1 MPQRA
6 RCYVD
11 RVGTVAVLFSVVVL
25 GFAAVSR
32 GLGRVMLTAPITFV
46 IVGAVASLFLG
57 APSLELTLQIRV
69 VAELGLALV
78 LFHDA
83 ARVRPRQIAGD
94 LGLLLRVLL
103 LAVPLSVGLGYV
115 LAIWL
120 FPEAPVMVALLL
132 ATALAPTD
140 AGLGSAMMGNKA
152 VPVRIRRLLNLESG
166 FNDGLVTP
174 VVLFA
179 IAAIE
184 GAQLHVAVSL
194 GHALLE
200 LGGGI
205 LVGVAVGVLGGLLLS
220 WSRNRNL
227 STPHTRALGVL
238 GIPILAYFLATV
250 VGAEPFI
257 SVFVAGLGFAGSTAW
272 TEEESSSLGLTEA
285 LSEPLGMAV
294 WLVFGLAATPF
305 MLTRI
310 GWPEIGFALLSLVVV
325 RPLALGLS
333 LLGTRL
339 RWQSAAFVG
348 WFGPRG
354 LVTII
359 FVLLALESLEPVEI
373 GRQVIATAALTVLL
387 SVLAHGLT
395 AEPLASRYGAWA
407 TRVQPEVELANAAEP
422 QVRAPWRR
430 PPTGAKP

>member
-1 MPQRA
+1 M
-6 RCYVD
+6 
-11 RVGTVAVLFSVVVL
+11 LFSVVVL
-25 GFAAVSR
+25 VFAAISR

-46 IVGAVASLFLG
+46 IAGAVASLVLG
-57 APSLELTLQIRV
+57 APSLETTLQIRV
-69 VAELGLALV
+69 VAEFALALV

-83 ARVRPRQIAGD
+83 ARVRPRQLAGD
-94 LGLLLRVLL
+94 VAVLLRVLL
-103 LAVPLSVGLGYV
+103 LAVPLSVALGYA
-115 LAIWL
+115 LALWL
-120 FPEAPVMVALLL
+120 FPDAPLMVALLL

-140 AGLGSAMMGNKA
+140 AGLGSAMMSNQA

-174 VVLFA
+174 LVLFA
-179 IAAIE
+179 IAAME
-184 GAQLHVAVSL
+184 GAQLHVGVSV

-205 LVGVAVGVLGGLLLS
+205 GVGVAVGVLGGLLLG
-220 WSRNRNL
+220 WSRNKDL

-238 GIPILAYFLATV
+238 GVPILAFFLAAAL
-250 VGAEPFI
+250 GGEPFI
-257 SVFVAGLGFAGSTAW
+257 AVFVAGLGFAGSAAW
-272 TEEESSSLGLTEA
+272 ADEESSSLGLTEA

-305 MLTRI
+305 MLTRV
-310 GWPEIGFALLSLVVV
+310 GWRELGFALLSLVMV

-339 RWQSAAFVG
+339 RWQSVAFVG

-359 FVLLALESLEPVEI
+359 FVLIALESLEPVEI
-373 GRQVIATAALTVLL
+373 GRRVIATAALTVLL
-387 SVLAHGLT
+387 SVIAHGLS
-395 AEPLASRYGAWA
+395 AEPLASRYGAWV
-407 TRVQPEVELANAAEP
+407 TRVQPGVELRNAAEP
-422 QVRAPWRR
+422 KVRKPWRWRKPAGVR
-430 PPTGAKP
+430 P

>member
-1 MPQRA
+1 M
-6 RCYVD
+6 
-11 RVGTVAVLFSVVVL
+11 LFSVVVL
-25 GFAAVSR
+25 VFAAISR

-46 IVGAVASLFLG
+46 IAGAVASLVLG
-57 APSLELTLQIRV
+57 APSLETTLQIRV
-69 VAELGLALV
+69 VAEFALALV

-83 ARVRPRQIAGD
+83 ARVRPRQLAGD
-94 LGLLLRVLL
+94 VGVLLRVLL
-103 LAVPLSVGLGYV
+103 LAVPLSVGLGYA
-115 LAIWL
+115 LALWL
-120 FPEAPVMVALLL
+120 FPDAPVMVALLL

-140 AGLGSAMMGNKA
+140 AGLGSAMMSNQA

-174 VVLFA
+174 LVLFA
-179 IAAIE
+179 IAAME
-184 GAQLHVAVSL
+184 GAQLHVGVSV

-205 LVGVAVGVLGGLLLS
+205 GVGVAVGVLGGLLLG
-220 WSRNRNL
+220 WSRNKDL

-238 GIPILAYFLATV
+238 GVPILAFFLAAAL
-250 VGAEPFI
+250 GGEPFI
-257 SVFVAGLGFAGSTAW
+257 AVFVAGLGFAGSAAW
-272 TEEESSSLGLTEA
+272 ADEESSSLGLTEA

-305 MLTRI
+305 MLTRV
-310 GWPEIGFALLSLVVV
+310 GWRELGFALLSLVMV

-339 RWQSAAFVG
+339 RWQSVAFVG

-359 FVLLALESLEPVEI
+359 FVLIALESLEPVEI
-373 GRQVIATAALTVLL
+373 GRRVIATAALTVLL
-387 SVLAHGLT
+387 SVIAHGLS
-395 AEPLASRYGAWA
+395 AEPLASRYGAWV
-407 TRVQPEVELANAAEP
+407 TRVQPGVELRNAAEP
-422 QVRAPWRR
+422 KVRKPWRWRKPAGVR
-430 PPTGAKP
+430 P